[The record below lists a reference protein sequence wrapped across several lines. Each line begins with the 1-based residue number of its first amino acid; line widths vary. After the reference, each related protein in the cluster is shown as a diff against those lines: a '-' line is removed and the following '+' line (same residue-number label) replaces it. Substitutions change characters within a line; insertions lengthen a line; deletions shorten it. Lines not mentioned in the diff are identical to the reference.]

1 MTLKAPGLLTFL
13 LSVILVVAIL
23 IARYFGANIPFLSSD
38 VQQFYGLL
46 FGYVMLLIGTIV
58 RGL

>member
-23 IARYFGANIPFLSSD
+23 IARYFNATIPFLSSD
-38 VQQFYGLL
+38 IQQFYGLL
-46 FGYVMLLIGTIV
+46 AGYLLLLIGTIV